1 MNARQIVAG
10 FILGG
15 GLAATGLAVDLN
27 SAQDAYNRGDY
38 DTAFKEFKSMAEA
51 GNPLAQSS
59 TGVMYD
65 MGLGTGKDFA
75 KAIEWYRKSA
85 EQGNQFGQF
94 NLGTMYYM
102 GTGVDKDVLSAC
114 KWFAL
119 ATRQGNGQARIH
131 MHICEKYLNEKQLVE
146 FNRQADEFT
155 ALHKQ
160 P

>member
-1 MNARQIVAG
+1 MMKFTQGLV
-10 FILGG
+10 
-15 GLAATGLAVDLN
+15 GLAMLLANIGSAFAVDLV
-27 SAQDAYNRGDY
+27 SAQAAYDKGNFED
-38 DTAFKEFKSMAEA
+38 AFKQFLSLAQE
-51 GNPLAQSS
+51 GNALAQSS

-65 MGLGTGKDFA
+65 MGQGVAKDYD

-102 GTGVDKDVLSAC
+102 GTGVSKDLVTGC

-131 MHICEKYLNEKQLVE
+131 MHICEKYLNDTQRAES
-146 FNRQADEFT
+146 NRLADEFI
-155 ALHKQ
+155 AQHKN
-160 P
+160 

>member
-1 MNARQIVAG
+1 MNLKQTLVALAM
-10 FILGG
+10 LGASIG
-15 GLAATGLAVDLN
+15 SAFAVDLL
-27 SAQDAYNRGDY
+27 SAQAAYNKGDY
-38 DTAFKEFKSMAEA
+38 EGAFKQFLLLAEE
-51 GNPLAQSS
+51 GNALAQSS

-65 MGLGTGKDFA
+65 MGHGTAKDYD

-102 GTGVDKDVLSAC
+102 GTGVSKDIVTAC

-119 ATRQGNGQARIH
+119 STRQGNGQARIH
-131 MHICEKYLNEKQLVE
+131 MHICEKYLSEAQMVE

-155 ALHKQ
+155 AQHKN
-160 P
+160 

>member
-1 MNARQIVAG
+1 MSFKQSLVG
-10 FILGG
+10 FAM
-15 GLAATGLAVDLN
+15 LAASVGSVFAADLN
-27 SAQDAYNRGDY
+27 SAQAAYDKGEFEE
-38 DTAFKEFKSMAEA
+38 AFKQFLSLAEE
-51 GNPLAQSS
+51 GNALAQSS

-65 MGLGTGKDFA
+65 MGQGVAKDYD

-102 GTGVDKDVLSAC
+102 GTGVSKDILTAC

-131 MHICEKYLNEKQLVE
+131 MHICEKHLNDAQRVE
-146 FNRQADEFT
+146 SNRQADEFM
-155 ALHKQ
+155 AQHKN
-160 P
+160 

>member
-1 MNARQIVAG
+1 MNIRQAMV
-10 FILGG
+10 
-15 GLAATGLAVDLN
+15 GLALLGSMITASAMDLN

-38 DTAFKEFKSMAEA
+38 DSAFKEFQSMAKA

-65 MGLGTGKDFA
+65 MGLGTTKDYA

-102 GTGVDKDVLSAC
+102 GTGVTKDVLSAC

-131 MHICEKYLNEKQLVE
+131 MHICEKYLNEQQMVE
-146 FNRQADEFT
+146 FNRQADEFV
-155 ALHKQ
+155 AQHKQ
-160 P
+160 